1 MSDEES
7 GTKPFAVT
15 VNATDGTPVT
25 LSGRMRTWEGLSK
38 YEQDEIVKTLAD
50 ILVKDMR
57 EHMAGRPHVR
67 AEGELIYLIPW
78 QGERVAVSRCPDP
91 ASREVLVDT
100 LSREVSKLPVT
111 TPLREIHSALVA
123 FQQELLAHPPRRPRR
138 RR

>member
-15 VNATDGTPVT
+15 VYATDGTPVT
-25 LSGRMRTWEGLSK
+25 LSGQMRTWESLK
-38 YEQDEIVKTLAD
+38 HEQDGIVKTLAD

-67 AEGELIYLIPW
+67 AEGELIYLVPW
-78 QGERVAVSRCPDP
+78 QGERVAVSRCADP
-91 ASREVLVDT
+91 ASRDALIDL

-111 TPLREIHSALVA
+111 TPLPEVHAALVA